1 MAMDNLKTLM
11 DKRHYELVIKLTEN
25 ATDATTLFYRIS
37 AQLGS
42 GKAEDALNC
51 INTNQKTLES
61 NMSLLIKV
69 HLEVLCLLG
78 RFDEAFAVLDYYK
91 NRPYVSQEV
100 EELLR
105 DMPKMIRLEE
115 QKHNSMRFIK
125 DEDLIRKFE
134 SQDPDDILMVIDI
147 VRERDIN
154 KFLNYIQNVM
164 INFPKQSIRSL
175 MLLLLV
181 QKQINRSFSFN
192 HIGEI
197 ITVNPSFIEPPF
209 VGDTFN
215 QIIKELELAYRNP
228 VLSENAIS
236 ILSTHLIYIYPQSM
250 NIETQVLIEA
260 LYQIANEY
268 LNNDV
273 KDSLEGR
280 CQEKSIDVSEVNSL
294 IVDIKKSLDNF

>member
-11 DKRHYELVIKLTEN
+11 DKRHYELVIKLTDN

-42 GKAEDALNC
+42 GKAEDALSC
-51 INTNQKTLES
+51 ITTNQKTLES
-61 NMSLLIKV
+61 NMSLLVKI

-78 RFDEAFAVLDYYK
+78 HFDEAFSALDYYK

-100 EELLR
+100 EELLH

-115 QKHNSMRFIK
+115 QKHNSMRFIN
-125 DEDLIRKFE
+125 DEELIKKFE
-134 SQDPDDILMVIDI
+134 SQDPDVILMVIDI
-147 VRERDIN
+147 VRERDIS
-154 KFLNYIQNVM
+154 KFLNYIQNIMV
-164 INFPKQSIRSL
+164 NFPKQSIRSL

-181 QKQINRSFSFN
+181 QKQVNRNFSFN

-197 ITVNPSFIEPPF
+197 ITINPSLLEPPF
-209 VGDTFN
+209 VGDAFN
-215 QIIKELELAYRNP
+215 QIIKALDSAYRNP

-236 ILSTHLIYIYPQSM
+236 ILSTHLIYIYPQSI
-250 NIETQVLIEA
+250 NIDTQVLIEA
-260 LYQIANEY
+260 LYQISSEY
-268 LNNDV
+268 LNSDV

-280 CQEKSIDVSEVNSL
+280 CKEKNLDLSEVNSL
-294 IVDIKKSLDNF
+294 IADIKKSLDNF

>member
-1 MAMDNLKTLM
+1 MTMDNLKTLM

-51 INTNQKTLES
+51 ITANQKTLES
-61 NMSLLIKV
+61 NMSLLIKA
-69 HLEVLCLLG
+69 HLEVLCLLS
-78 RFDEAFAVLDYYK
+78 RFDEAFGVLDYYK

-125 DEDLIRKFE
+125 DEDLIKKFE

-154 KFLNYIQNVM
+154 KFLNYIQNIM

-181 QKQINRSFSFN
+181 QKQIDRPFSFN

-197 ITVNPSFIEPPF
+197 ITVNPSRIEPPF

-236 ILSTHLIYIYPQSM
+236 ILSTHLIYIYPQST
-250 NIETQVLIEA
+250 NIDTQVLIEA

-273 KDSLEGR
+273 KSSLESR
-280 CQEKSIDVSEVNSL
+280 CKDKNIDASEVNSL
-294 IVDIKKSLDNF
+294 ILEIKKSLDNF